1 MVLELVVGMTLF
13 VVMATGFAANLGVS
27 YKVSSIAR
35 ARVTAEQLATARIED
50 ARSLSYANVGVI
62 EGNPPGTLPASDS
75 VESGGIVY
83 TRTTDVS
90 YVPDPVPGGYST
102 FANYKLVRVTVT
114 APLQSGPLAAME
126 TTVAPGG
133 KPELTD
139 GVIKVTVIDYTANV
153 AVPGATVSLKEGP
166 SAPRNGVTD
175 AAGVATFAQLE
186 EVIVADPYYDIFV
199 SKTGYEVLK
208 ENLPPAAVARVAL
221 ASTQLFQTV
230 IHVYRPAV
238 VSIAL
243 VDSLGNPFTGAAN
256 VTISSTRGSQTFTTN
271 TGSLT
276 ITNVAGEKIV
286 PGLDYTITPTATG
299 FSTPVQQRVLAPGA
313 TEAFTFTMQPNPP
326 PP

>member
-1 MVLELVVGMTLF
+1 MILELVVGMTLF

-35 ARVTAEQLATARIED
+35 ARVMAEQIATARIED

-102 FANYKLVRVTVT
+102 YANYKLVRVTVT
-114 APLQSGPLAAME
+114 SPLQSTPLATME

-133 KPELTD
+133 SPELTD

-153 AVPGATVSLKEGP
+153 VVPGAMVSLKEGP
-166 SAPRNGVTD
+166 SAPRNGLTD
-175 AAGVATFAQLE
+175 AAGIATFAQLE
-186 EVIVADPYYDIFV
+186 EVVTIDPYYDILV
-199 SKTGYEVLK
+199 AKTGYETLK
-208 ENLPPAAVARVAL
+208 ENLPPASMARVAL
-221 ASTQLFQTV
+221 ATTQLFQTI

-238 VSIAL
+238 VNITL
-243 VDSLGNPFTGAAN
+243 VDPLGNPFTGATS
-256 VTISSTRGSQTFTTN
+256 VVISSTRGSGTFTTA
-271 TGSLT
+271 TGSLSITT
-276 ITNVAGEKIV
+276 IAGEKIV
-286 PGLDYTITPTATG
+286 PGLDYTITPTSTG
-299 FSTPVQQRVLAPGA
+299 FSTPAQQRMLAPGT